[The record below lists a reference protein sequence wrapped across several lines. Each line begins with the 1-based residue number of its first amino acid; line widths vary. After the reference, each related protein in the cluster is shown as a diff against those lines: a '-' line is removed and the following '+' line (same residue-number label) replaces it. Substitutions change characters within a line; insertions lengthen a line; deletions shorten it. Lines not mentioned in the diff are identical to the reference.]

1 MLMVELDLDGRG
13 SDILAGSG
21 LGGVE
26 GAGAGRR
33 CGMEV
38 MKKLGWIDINYL
50 NILSVIAYQ

>member
-1 MLMVELDLDGRG
+1 MLMGELDGRG
-13 SDILAGSG
+13 SDNLAGSG

>member
-1 MLMVELDLDGRG
+1 MLMVELDGRG
-13 SDILAGSG
+13 SDNLAGSG

-26 GAGAGRR
+26 GAGDGRR